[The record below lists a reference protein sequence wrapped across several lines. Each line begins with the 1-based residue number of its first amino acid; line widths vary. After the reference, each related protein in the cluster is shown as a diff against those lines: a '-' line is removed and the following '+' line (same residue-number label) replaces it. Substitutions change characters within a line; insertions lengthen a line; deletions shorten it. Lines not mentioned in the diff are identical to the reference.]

1 MKKSLLWVVVLILG
15 ISMIATFSFAGC
27 KGKEAAAEEE
37 VAPAEEEVPA
47 EEEAVEEEAP
57 VTTTFTFWTFQ
68 ESHGEFFKDAVDT
81 WNAANP
87 DRPIELETTVY
98 PYEDMH
104 NNLLIALQTGTG
116 APDFADI
123 EISQYANYLKGEPVS
138 LVPLNDIIEPIED
151 KLIMGRFESYAKDG
165 NYYGV
170 DYHVGATVMY
180 YNTDILDQA
189 GVSVDDIKTIAD
201 YVEAGKKVV
210 AETGIPFTTVEVTE
224 HWTFYQE
231 MIKAGGD
238 IFDKNGDVILDSQ
251 TNIDVLQALSDWVNK
266 DKIAIACP
274 GGFTHSE
281 EYWAFMNDGGAAS
294 LEMPFWYLNRF
305 TDYMPDLKGKI
316 TVAPA
321 PSWTVGGARSA
332 GMGGTGT
339 SITNQCQN
347 QELAKEFLAAAKLSR
362 EGSIKTYTILGF
374 DPLRW
379 DVWDAPEITAPN
391 EFTEYFENGTGLFNV
406 LLEVKDE
413 ILPTVITDKYPA
425 AINLLKANATF
436 KAVQEQSATPK
447 EVLTEIAD
455 ELRAME

>member
-1 MKKSLLWVVVLILG
+1 MKRFFLFVMMFILMLVLTTA
-15 ISMIATFSFAGC
+15 SVSPQAKAT
-27 KGKEAAAEEE
+27 
-37 VAPAEEEVPA
+37 
-47 EEEAVEEEAP
+47 
-57 VTTTFTFWTFQ
+57 TLTFWTFQ
-68 ESHGEFFKDAVDT
+68 ELHKGFMDDAVAT

-87 DRPIELETTVY
+87 NKQIELKTDVY
-98 PYEDMH
+98 PYEEMH
-104 NNLLIALQTGTG
+104 NKLLIALQSGTG
-116 APDFADI
+116 APDLVDI
-123 EISQYANYLKGEPVS
+123 EISMYANYLKGTTPS
-138 LVPLNDIIEPIED
+138 LVPLNDIIEPIKD

-180 YNTDILDQA
+180 YNTDILDKA

-210 AETGIPFTTVEVTE
+210 AKTGIPFTVVEVTE

-231 MIKAGGD
+231 MIKAGSD
-238 IFDKNGDVILDSQ
+238 IFAKNGDVILDNQ
-251 TNIDVLQALSDWVNK
+251 TNIDILQALSDWVNK
-266 DKIAIACP
+266 DKIAVACP

-281 EYWAFMNDGGAAS
+281 EFWAFMNDGGAAS

-305 TDYMPDLKGKI
+305 TDHMPNLKGKI

-321 PSWTVGGARSA
+321 PSWTEGGARSA

-339 SITNQCQN
+339 SITVQCKN

-362 EGSIKTYTILGF
+362 EGSIKTYTVLGF

-391 EFTEYFENGTGLFNV
+391 QFTDYFENGTDLFNV

-413 ILPTVITDKYPA
+413 INPTVITDIYPA

-436 KAVQEQSATPK
+436 KVVKEQSATP
-447 EVLTEIAD
+447 EAVLKQIAD
-455 ELRAME
+455 ELRAMK

>member
-1 MKKSLLWVVVLILG
+1 
-15 ISMIATFSFAGC
+15 
-27 KGKEAAAEEE
+27 
-37 VAPAEEEVPA
+37 
-47 EEEAVEEEAP
+47 
-57 VTTTFTFWTFQ
+57 
-68 ESHGEFFKDAVDT
+68 
-81 WNAANP
+81 
-87 DRPIELETTVY
+87 
-98 PYEDMH
+98 MH
-104 NNLLIALQTGTG
+104 NNLLIALQSGKG
-116 APDFADI
+116 APDLADI
-123 EISQYANYLKGEPVS
+123 EISMYANYLKGTTPA
-138 LVPLNDIIEPIED
+138 LVPLNDIIEPIKD

-180 YNTDILDQA
+180 YNTDILDKA

-210 AETGIPFTTVEVTE
+210 AKTGIPFTVVEVTE

-231 MIKAGGD
+231 MIKAGSD
-238 IFDKNGDVILDSQ
+238 IFAKNGDVILDNQ
-251 TNIDVLQALSDWVNK
+251 TNIDILQALSDWVNK
-266 DKIAIACP
+266 DKIAVACP

-281 EYWAFMNDGGAAS
+281 EFWAFMNDGGAAS

-305 TDYMPDLKGKI
+305 TDHMPNLKGKI

-321 PSWTVGGARSA
+321 PSWTEGGARSA

-339 SITNQCQN
+339 SITVQCKN

-362 EGSIKTYTILGF
+362 EGSIKTYTVLGF

-391 EFTEYFENGTGLFNV
+391 QFTDYFENGTDLFNV

-413 ILPTVITDKYPA
+413 INPTVITDIYPA

-436 KAVQEQSATPK
+436 KVVKEQSATP
-447 EVLTEIAD
+447 EAVLKQIAD
-455 ELRAME
+455 ELRAMK